1 MPQAARSLNVLVVG
15 AGLGGLATG
24 LALQTDG
31 HTVTI
36 IDAAPEFA
44 EAGAGIRVP
53 PNSSRLLLRWG
64 VDLEKMK
71 KSVSKRYHFIRWEDG
86 ATICKLPFDN
96 IVETHGAPYY
106 LVHRADLHAGLL
118 EAARKAGVDIHTH
131 KRVIEYN
138 FEAPYAKTQ
147 EGEIFKAD
155 LIIGADGIKSIARPL
170 LTGQPDIPRDTG
182 DVAYRILIPGEKLL
196 ADPELANL
204 ITDPCTTSWC
214 GPDAHLVGYPI
225 RNGEMYNIV
234 VCATSYNET
243 TDEVWVIKG
252 DNREL
257 CERFGKW
264 EKRVQKLCAL
274 TGDFMK
280 WRLCDLPNLTRWA
293 HPSGK
298 AVLLG
303 DSCHPMLPYLAQGAA
318 QAFED
323 AAVIRQ
329 CLAQDT
335 DLPTGLKNY
344 ESIRMPRASL
354 VQAKTREHQY
364 ILHIDDGE
372 EQKARDERMR
382 VNAAENPVFWGYDD
396 RRKWLFSH
404 DAEIL
409 NKDGANWREA
419 SQSTGVAAH

>member
-1 MPQAARSLNVLVVG
+1 MPQAKRSLNVLVVG
-15 AGLGGLATG
+15 AGLGGLAAG

-31 HTVTI
+31 HKVRI

-71 KSVSKRYHFIRWEDG
+71 KSVSKRYHFVRWQDG
-86 ATICKLPFDN
+86 STMVKLPFDN

-106 LVHRADLHAGLL
+106 LVHRADLHEALL
-118 EAARKAGVDIHTH
+118 TAARRAGVEVLNQ
-131 KRVIEYN
+131 KRVVSYD
-138 FEAPYAKTQ
+138 FDAPSATTQ
-147 EGEIFKAD
+147 SGEVYTAD
-155 LIIGADGIKSIARPL
+155 LVIGADGIKSIARPL

-196 ADPELANL
+196 ADPELADL

-225 RNGEMYNIV
+225 RNGELYNIV

-257 CERFGKW
+257 CNRFAKW
-264 EKRVQKLCAL
+264 EPRVQKLCAL

-280 WRLCDLPNLTRWA
+280 WRLCDLPDLKRWV

-318 QAFED
+318 QSFED
-323 AAVIRQ
+323 AAALRQ
-329 CLAQDT
+329 CLAM
-335 DLPTGLKNY
+335 DLDLKNALERY
-344 ESIRMPRASL
+344 EAARKPRATL

-364 ILHIDDGE
+364 ILHIEDGE
-372 EQKARDERMR
+372 EQKLRDQKLQ
-382 VNAAENPVFWGYDD
+382 VNGEENPVFWGHDE

-404 DAEIL
+404 DAEVL
-409 NKDGANWREA
+409 AKEGANWQMA
-419 SQSTGVAAH
+419 GSSTGVAAH